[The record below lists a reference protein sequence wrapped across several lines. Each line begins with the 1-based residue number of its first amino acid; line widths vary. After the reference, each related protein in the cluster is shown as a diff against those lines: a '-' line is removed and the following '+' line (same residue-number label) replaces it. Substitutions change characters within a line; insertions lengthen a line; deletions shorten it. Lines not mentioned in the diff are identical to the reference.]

1 MPAPIRHPLAL
12 AQSTPQQLV
21 PLINLL
27 NAHSI
32 GGAPDAF
39 DSADGAA
46 AYLAESGFAAGEV
59 PVTPAGLRHLRTLR
73 DALIAV
79 IERPDDESAWAQV
92 DSIAARSQLRLHVS
106 APGVSALTT
115 TASGVQAIVDETLAT
130 LHGALADGSW
140 SRVRLCALDACH
152 SAFYDATR
160 SRTQRWHS
168 YAMCGNRTNVAA
180 HRAARKH

>member
-1 MPAPIRHPLAL
+1 VVAPARHPLAL
-12 AQSTPQQLV
+12 AESTPSRLV

-39 DSADGAA
+39 DSTASAA
-46 AYLAESGFAAGEV
+46 SYLAESGFDVGEV
-59 PVTPAGLRHLRTLR
+59 RVTPAGLRQLRSLR

-79 IERPDDESAWAQV
+79 IERPDDAVAWAQL
-92 DSIAARSQLRLHVS
+92 DEIAAHAKLRVHLT
-106 APGVSALTT
+106 AAGESALRSE
-115 TASGVQAIVDETLAT
+115 ASGVQAIIDQTIAT
-130 LHGALADGSW
+130 LHTALTEGTW
-140 SRVRLCALDACH
+140 SRVRICALDACH

-180 HRAARKH
+180 YRAAHKG